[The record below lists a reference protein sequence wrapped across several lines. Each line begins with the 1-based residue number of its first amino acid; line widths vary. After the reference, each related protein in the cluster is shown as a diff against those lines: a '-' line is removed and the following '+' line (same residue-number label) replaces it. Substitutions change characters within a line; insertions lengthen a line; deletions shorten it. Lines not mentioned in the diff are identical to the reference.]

1 MPTVNIERLR
11 KLDYRCNEAYK
22 TLRTNIQLCGSDMKV
37 IMFTSS
43 TPNEGKSS
51 VSFNLAV
58 SLAESGKKVIFIDA
72 DLRKSVLV
80 GRYKI
85 NKAIKG
91 LTHFLSG
98 MNKFEEVIC
107 TTNVDNLY
115 VVFSGIV
122 PPNPSELL
130 ANNSFDALVKALRD
144 TYDYVIIDAPSGIDD
159 GLVLSAA
166 GTDEAIIV
174 TMPEYSALRDA
185 DTLDRELL
193 KLGIKNRY
201 VVLNKVIAEMMS
213 SGYAPR
219 LREITTILRPPLA
232 GAIQF
237 DENIQISTNLG
248 VPIVLKDG
256 TYIQENFDKITDRIL
271 NA

>member
-1 MPTVNIERLR
+1 MPTINIERIN
-11 KLDYRCNEAYK
+11 KLDYRCSEAYK

-91 LTHFLSG
+91 LTHYLSG
-98 MNKFEEVIC
+98 MNKFDEVIC
-107 TTNVDNLY
+107 TTNVENLY
-115 VVFSGIV
+115 AVFSGIV

-130 ANNSFDALVKALRD
+130 NNTSFDTLIRALRD
-144 TYDYVIIDAPSGIDD
+144 IYDYVIIDTPPLGSVTDASIVAQKCD
-159 GLVLSAA
+159 GAVLVVAA
-166 GTDEAIIV
+166 DMV
-174 TMPEYSALRDA
+174 SYKFVQKS
-185 DTLDRELL
+185 LDQL
-193 KLGIKNRY
+193 KLTQCKILGC
-201 VVLNKVIAEMMS
+201 VLNKVDL
-213 SGYAPR
+213 SGDSYYGKYYGNYG
-219 LREITTILRPPLA
+219 ESH
-232 GAIQF
+232 
-237 DENIQISTNLG
+237 E
-248 VPIVLKDG
+248 K
-256 TYIQENFDKITDRIL
+256 
-271 NA
+271 

>member
-115 VVFSGIV
+115 VVGMGLGVVFVGLIS
-122 PPNPSELL
+122 
-130 ANNSFDALVKALRD
+130 
-144 TYDYVIIDAPSGIDD
+144 IIILCYIIG
-159 GLVLSAA
+159 
-166 GTDEAIIV
+166 AIC
-174 TMPEYSALRDA
+174 
-185 DTLDRELL
+185 
-193 KLGIKNRY
+193 
-201 VVLNKVIAEMMS
+201 MS
-213 SGYAPR
+213 SGKKEETAAVSAPAAAPAPAPIENR
-219 LREITTILRPPLA
+219 QEIIAAVSAALA
-232 GAIQF
+232 EEMGTDISAI
-237 DENIQISTNLG
+237 
-248 VPIVLKDG
+248 
-256 TYIQENFDKITDRIL
+256 RIL
-271 NA
+271 SFKKI

>member
-144 TYDYVIIDAPSGIDD
+144 TYDYVIMIHRRLA
-159 GLVLSAA
+159 VLQMQRLSHRNV
-166 GTDEAIIV
+166 TVQCWLLQRIWLII
-174 TMPEYSALRDA
+174 
-185 DTLDRELL
+185 
-193 KLGIKNRY
+193 
-201 VVLNKVIAEMMS
+201 S
-213 SGYAPR
+213 SSR
-219 LREITTILRPPLA
+219 
-232 GAIQF
+232 
-237 DENIQISTNLG
+237 NS
-248 VPIVLKDG
+248 
-256 TYIQENFDKITDRIL
+256 
-271 NA
+271 

>member
-144 TYDYVIIDAPSGIDD
+144 TYDYGYT
-159 GLVLSAA
+159 AA
-166 GTDEAIIV
+166 WQCYRCSDCRT
-174 TMPEYSALRDA
+174 
-185 DTLDRELL
+185 
-193 KLGIKNRY
+193 
-201 VVLNKVIAEMMS
+201 EM
-213 SGYAPR
+213 
-219 LREITTILRPPLA
+219 
-232 GAIQF
+232 
-237 DENIQISTNLG
+237 
-248 VPIVLKDG
+248 
-256 TYIQENFDKITDRIL
+256 
-271 NA
+271 

>member
-144 TYDYVIIDAPSGIDD
+144 TYDYVIIDTPPLGSVIDAAVIAKECDGAMLVIENDAISYKMAQKVERQLERSGCRI
-159 GLVLSAA
+159 
-166 GTDEAIIV
+166 
-174 TMPEYSALRDA
+174 
-185 DTLDRELL
+185 
-193 KLGIKNRY
+193 LGA
-201 VVLNKVIAEMMS
+201 VLNKVDVRAKGYYGKYYYSKYYGGDYS
-213 SGYAPR
+213 SAYYQKPE
-219 LREITTILRPPLA
+219 EIKP
-232 GAIQF
+232 
-237 DENIQISTNLG
+237 
-248 VPIVLKDG
+248 KM
-256 TYIQENFDKITDRIL
+256 
-271 NA
+271 